1 MLGKQIPTASF
12 KNYHISLTADDEY
25 LIISSF
31 TVTQNQIKEIQ
42 ELDEKNYSPLL
53 IQEIKQR
60 QHRLVLTDY

>member
-1 MLGKQIPTASF
+1 MLSKQIPTASF

-42 ELDEKNYSPLL
+42 ELDEKKISLL
-53 IQEIKQR
+53 IQEIKQWLGP
-60 QHRLVLTDY
+60 LV